1 MLSRIREYAMRTHD
15 RSGAPIIY
23 IEVEKTIASG
33 LNCYEIATVLL
44 YYNTLPIQRPAHYTL
59 HLLVNESAQLT
70 FLDTIESTLQ
80 LLDGH
85 LKLSA
90 IFVSGAYDPAEQQNS
105 LKQPRE
111 YLRPGAVRVRYLN
124 NETIKNFIS
133 TDNLPIQCCGFYV
146 HNQREWIDFFQLLES
161 LQQQCV
167 ETGRRLVTVLGDLRG
182 VETQA
187 ALQQG
192 SAPNQQPAPGTA
204 TTRRQLHSQHR
215 ALSRALMDSELQS
228 LRRKGPNTIQRLQ
241 DKLTV
246 INNRQ
251 TLKQTKNLVRAFSV
265 DSNMLRSVNN
275 GASSITGHHGTDLEQ
290 DIINGRLAEV
300 IAIYGEV
307 DRAARKLEQLTEQR
321 RERLR
326 EMTRQRALDDEI
338 NEVGE
343 PTGRSG
349 NTSL

>member
-1 MLSRIREYAMRTHD
+1 MFFLFSPDRPTHYA
-15 RSGAPIIY
+15 
-23 IEVEKTIASG
+23 
-33 LNCYEIATVLL
+33 
-44 YYNTLPIQRPAHYTL
+44 L
-59 HLLVNESAQLT
+59 HLLVNESGQLH

-90 IFVSGAYDPAEQQNS
+90 VFVSGGYDAGGVDQQQQQQHHPP
-105 LKQPRE
+105 KE
-111 YLRPGAVRVRYLN
+111 YLRPGSVRVRYLN
-124 NETIKNFIS
+124 NETVKNFIS

-146 HNQREWIDFFQLLES
+146 HDQREWVDFFQLLEQ

-167 ETGRRLVTVLGDLRG
+167 ETGRRLVAVLGDLRG
-182 VETQA
+182 VESQTN
-187 ALQQG
+187 
-192 SAPNQQPAPGTA
+192 PNQNQQQQQQQLHHHNHLQNGTA

-251 TLKQTKNLVRAFSV
+251 TLKQTKNLVRALSV
-265 DSNMLRSVNN
+265 DSSVRGSVNGGGTN
-275 GASSITGHHGTDLEQ
+275 GTESTTNGVGGVEQ

-338 NEVGE
+338 NEVRIRE
-343 PTGRSG
+343 RVLVFCSAYSSDLEKPRAPHPV
-349 NTSL
+349 LWCV

>member
-1 MLSRIREYAMRTHD
+1 MFFLFSPDRPTHYA
-15 RSGAPIIY
+15 
-23 IEVEKTIASG
+23 
-33 LNCYEIATVLL
+33 
-44 YYNTLPIQRPAHYTL
+44 L
-59 HLLVNESAQLT
+59 HLLVNESGQLH

-90 IFVSGAYDPAEQQNS
+90 VFVSGGYDAGGVDQQQQQQHHPP
-105 LKQPRE
+105 KE
-111 YLRPGAVRVRYLN
+111 YLRPGSVRVRYLN
-124 NETIKNFIS
+124 NETVKNFIS

-146 HNQREWIDFFQLLES
+146 HDQREWVDFFQLLEQ

-167 ETGRRLVTVLGDLRG
+167 ETGRRLVAVLGDLRG
-182 VETQA
+182 VESQTN
-187 ALQQG
+187 
-192 SAPNQQPAPGTA
+192 PNQNQQQQQQQLHHHNHLQNGTA

-251 TLKQTKNLVRAFSV
+251 TLKQTKNLVRALSV
-265 DSNMLRSVNN
+265 DSSVRGSVNGGGTN
-275 GASSITGHHGTDLEQ
+275 GTESTTNGVGGVEQ

-338 NEVGE
+338 NEVRIRE
-343 PTGRSG
+343 RVLVFCSAYSSYLEKPRAPHPV
-349 NTSL
+349 LW